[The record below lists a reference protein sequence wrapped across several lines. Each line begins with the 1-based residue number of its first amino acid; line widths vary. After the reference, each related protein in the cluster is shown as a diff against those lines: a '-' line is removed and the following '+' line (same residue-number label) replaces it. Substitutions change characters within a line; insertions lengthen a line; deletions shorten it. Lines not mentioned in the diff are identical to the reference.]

1 MLILGIIDDGTHHYF
16 PDKELLPERPRWL
29 RWCDQAT
36 PWCRNTPPIV
46 MKESRR
52 RSVVGNQGEDGD
64 VSIAAMAAVLALW
77 SCRMRNADVASIESP
92 SSTTTKTIDEVK
104 KVTHKII
111 VMNFIRLK
119 IRATLPTKPL
129 IIWRIHCWQW
139 AKSRKTMR
147 IYEN

>member
-1 MLILGIIDDGTHHYF
+1 
-16 PDKELLPERPRWL
+16 
-29 RWCDQAT
+29 
-36 PWCRNTPPIV
+36 
-46 MKESRR
+46 MKEPRR

-129 IIWRIHCWQW
+129 IIWRIHC
-139 AKSRKTMR
+139 
-147 IYEN
+147 